1 MELGSLFHMKITVS
15 VTKSLHQDNGLC
27 YLHLSIFFLYIHTR
41 SWSMVSIL
49 DSLHHFSFQ
58 FIKNDSTAMWIRSRN
73 VRELR
78 VIWNCII
85 YRKGAI
91 YMTKIERP
99 FLAAKGFNTN
109 LVQCLPPFYVI
120 SSNVHVCSFTCTR
133 CAPKR
138 FCVRDILCKKKL

>member
-15 VTKSLHQDNGLC
+15 VTKSLYQDSDLC
-27 YLHLSIFFLYIHTR
+27 YLHLSIFFLYIHTC

-91 YMTKIERP
+91 YMTKIERQ
-99 FLAAKGFNTN
+99 FLATKGFNTN

-120 SSNVHVCSFTCTR
+120 SSSVYVCSFTCTR
-133 CAPKR
+133 CAPKTVLHAR
-138 FCVRDILCKKKL
+138 YLV